1 VTKGFLLGTNI
12 LSELRRPRPAPQ
24 VAAFISAQP
33 LEGLFVSSMT
43 FAKIRFGIERVDGLH
58 KRSALTDW
66 LNLALRPLFKG
77 RALPVSEDVMFRR
90 QQLVEEGRKADHTFP
105 QPDLIIAATAMHHG
119 LAVVSRD
126 EGCHAKTGGRSL
138 IPGGKSASS
147 ARPSSASSYQIRS
160 IFITPPRSAAPAPP
174 APARSSAPP

>member
-1 VTKGFLLGTNI
+1 MTKGFLLGTNI

-33 LEGLFVSSMT
+33 LEGLFVSSVT

-90 QQLVEEGRKADHTFP
+90 QRLVEEGRKAGHTFP
-105 QPDLIIAATAMHHG
+105 QPDLIIAATAIHHG
-119 LAVVSRD
+119 LAMVSRD
-126 EGCHAKTGGRSL
+126 EGGHAKTGVAVVNPWRKISL
-138 IPGGKSASS
+138 
-147 ARPSSASSYQIRS
+147 
-160 IFITPPRSAAPAPP
+160 
-174 APARSSAPP
+174 